1 MTARRAARPAG
12 TPAATPLEVE
22 WKLLAPADVSD
33 EEVAD
38 VVRDAGLTLS
48 PPSKR
53 HQVDRYLDTPTIDL
67 VRHDISLRLRESSGG
82 CLLTLK
88 MRLPSEDAAAAEGAW
103 TRLEIEE
110 PVRRGAAPP
119 ERASQLPER
128 LRNYAEPFVLARP
141 LVEVARLQVDR
152 TLRELRGPLSGVR
165 AALAVDRVRVSG
177 QERAGEFTEV
187 ELEVL
192 SGDPVGLARLASD
205 LQHRLGLVPSASDK
219 LTRALAL
226 AGMEPSEPG
235 LVTPGLVP
243 EMRLREA
250 AARILRLH
258 LHAFALAE
266 PVARIGE
273 DREGVHRMRVA
284 TRRMRATFRL
294 FADAFPP
301 KRLERALSFMR
312 RMGVELGRVRDLDVM
327 LEQLPG
333 LSRELP
339 QIVAADLDP
348 LRELLVEFHARE
360 RRRLVA
366 WLCSTPRLAR
376 AQSFERFALGV
387 PLRLRGAAG
396 RPLHEVAPMLL
407 QSAAHR
413 VFRRG
418 DRVRKNSPPE
428 HLHALRIAAK
438 RLRYTAEALA
448 ELYGDDL
455 ARCLRRM
462 VKLQDVL
469 GAYNDA
475 HVAQAL
481 LSGWVDTPQGRRLP
495 RRTLVAVGSV
505 IAAQDARADQA
516 RRAFRKAW
524 RDFSREKVRQEF
536 EALERLPLSR
546 A

>member
-1 MTARRAARPAG
+1 VTPRRLLAQTPDAAE
-12 TPAATPLEVE
+12 TPLEVE

-53 HQVDRYLDTPTIDL
+53 HQVDRYLDTPSIDL
-67 VRHDISLRLRESSGG
+67 VRHEISLRLRESSAGSV
-82 CLLTLK
+82 LTLK
-88 MRLPSEDAAAAEGAW
+88 MKLPSEETTAEGAW

-110 PVRRGAAPP
+110 VVRRGAPPP
-119 ERASQLPER
+119 ERASTLPER
-128 LRNYAEPFVLARP
+128 LRNYAEPFALARP

-192 SGDPVGLARLASD
+192 AGDPAGLARLAGD

-219 LTRALAL
+219 LARALAL
-226 AGMEPSEPG
+226 AGMEPPEPA
-235 LVTPGLVP
+235 LAAPGLVP

-250 AARILRLH
+250 AARIQRVH
-258 LHAFALAE
+258 LHALALAE
-266 PVARIGE
+266 PVARLGE

-301 KRLERALSFMR
+301 KGLERAFSFMR
-312 RMGVELGRVRDLDVM
+312 RMGAELGRVRDLDVM

-348 LRELLVEFHARE
+348 LRELLGEFHARE
-360 RRRLVA
+360 RRRLEA
-366 WLCSTPRLAR
+366 WLRSTPRLVR
-376 AQSFERFALGV
+376 AQAFERFAAAV
-387 PLRLRGAAG
+387 PVRLRGAAA
-396 RPLHEVAPMLL
+396 RPLREVAPVLL
-407 QSAAHR
+407 QTAVQR

-428 HLHALRIAAK
+428 HLHALRIATK

-455 ARCLRRM
+455 TRCLRRM

-505 IAAQDARADQA
+505 IAAQDARADA
-516 RRAFRKAW
+516 SRHAFRKAW
-524 RDFSREKVRQEF
+524 REFSREKVRHEF
-536 EALERLPLSR
+536 EALGQRPLGDG
-546 A
+546 